1 MMLMVLFTELVRL
14 DVRLFA
20 EAEHVR
26 VQVHAGTLTEDLRQ
40 AMTTYKADLLRFA
53 RCPYVETIDGLGRLT
68 GHLQEQDLTF
78 VSPQRQEAWCY
89 KVGVA
94 SLSDGIERFYWP
106 RMVSL
111 AGSTNPPTHA
121 HERLP

>member
-1 MMLMVLFTELVRL
+1 MLMVLLTELVRL

-26 VQVHAGTLTEDLRQ
+26 VQAQAGTLTEELRL
-40 AMTTYKADLLRFA
+40 AMTTHKAHILRFA

-78 VSPQRQEAWCY
+78 VSPERRDAWRY

-111 AGSTNPPTHA
+111 ARPTDPQTHA